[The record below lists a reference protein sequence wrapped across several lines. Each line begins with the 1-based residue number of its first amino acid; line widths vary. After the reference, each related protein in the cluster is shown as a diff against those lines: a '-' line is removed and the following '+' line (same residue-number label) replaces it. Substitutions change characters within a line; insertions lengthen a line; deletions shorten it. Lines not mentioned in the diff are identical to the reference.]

1 VNFAGSHMGAPALV
15 IATSSLAGA
24 FYPLP
29 VEVIL

>member
-1 VNFAGSHMGAPALV
+1 MNFAGSHMSAPAFL

-29 VEVIL
+29 VEVTS

>member
-1 VNFAGSHMGAPALV
+1 MNFAGSHRSAPALV
-15 IATSSLAGA
+15 KATSSLAGA